1 MSITAEEGYS
11 TVAKICTY
19 RLHARRHEVRA
30 AYAPG
35 ISRASHCWPGGG
47 NSSTAPFAV
56 YGKGLSLNTSD
67 RRASCASDRSSHHK
81 AAMIGY
87 GKYTIVQ
94 PFRELLGTLD
104 EFAGAHCSQRSLKR
118 PLTRGSGGGQAI
130 PAAQTAPQKV

>member
-1 MSITAEEGYS
+1 MSKRRPQPVVVMHKPSFWHRTGPCAPAHIEAKRPLLIGQPRLGLAIEGGEYEDMNLES

-67 RRASCASDRSSHHK
+67 RRASCASDRSSHHQ
-81 AAMIGY
+81 AAMIG
-87 GKYTIVQ
+87 
-94 PFRELLGTLD
+94 
-104 EFAGAHCSQRSLKR
+104 
-118 PLTRGSGGGQAI
+118 
-130 PAAQTAPQKV
+130 